1 MRAALVSIALVVALS
16 VAGLCAA
23 GLAPAPIVAQDTGTA
38 APAGCEIRGR
48 VTLAALHE
56 AGPTT
61 PLRVTRLEDR
71 AVALVPRAHGV
82 WYVRALDGEPVEGT
96 TSEPIELVLTRRLVV
111 GPASFL
117 AGVRVE
123 RLRPVGGALE
133 GELVLADGARAT
145 RVHLGC
151 DDLGTRTRDAMSTA
165 EGLGTGQP
173 SPGPRWQVRTSRL
186 FVRTRPETGAERV
199 DLRLADRTTI
209 TWIERERREGWV
221 RVEGRFRDAVVAGW
235 IVDTDLAPR

>member
-1 MRAALVSIALVVALS
+1 MRAALVSFALVVALS
-16 VAGLCAA
+16 AA
-23 GLAPAPIVAQDTGTA
+23 GLAPAAIVAQDAGTA

-56 AGPTT
+56 AGRST
-61 PLRVTRLEDR
+61 PIRLTRLEDR
-71 AVALVPRAHGV
+71 AVALVPLAHGV
-82 WYVRALDGEPVEGT
+82 WHVRALDGEPVEGT

-145 RVHLGC
+145 RVHLAC
-151 DDLGTRTRDAMSTA
+151 DDLGTRDAMSTA
-165 EGLGTGQP
+165 DGLGTGQP
-173 SPGPRWQVRTSRL
+173 SPGPRWHVRTSRL

-199 DLRLADRTTI
+199 DLRLADRTTL

-221 RVEGRFRDAVVAGW
+221 RVEGRFSDAVVAGW